1 MMNKIAKTKFLTTL
15 ALLLLPSLASGQDL
29 SGADTG
35 WVLTSTALVL
45 FMTLPGLSLF
55 YGGLVRTKN
64 VLSVLMQCFAIAVT
78 ISILW
83 LVVGYSIAF
92 GPSESAYWGG
102 LSKIMFNGVGIN
114 SIYGD
119 IPETAFAAF
128 QMTFAIITPAL
139 VVGAFV
145 ERIKFSSM
153 LIFSLLWTLVVY
165 FPVANWV
172 WGGGWL
178 YQIKLIDFAGG
189 TVVHITAG
197 VAALV
202 TALVIGKRKDFLSSV
217 TLPHN
222 LTMSFTGAAML
233 WVGWFG
239 FNAGSALA
247 ADGAAGMA
255 LFVTHISA
263 ATGALSWIV
272 IEWKK
277 YGKPSGLGAITG
289 MVAGLATIT
298 PASGSVG
305 PSGALIVGLAGGV
318 ICYFATTYL
327 KQIIKIDD
335 SLDVFPVHGVGGI
348 VGTFLA
354 GILVSGNLGIFSGNG
369 LAAGMTIGSQ
379 LMVQITGILAV
390 GIYTAI
396 ATFILLKFVSA
407 LTSGI
412 RVTDEQEQQ
421 GLDIT
426 DHDEKGYSM

>member
-1 MMNKIAKTKFLTTL
+1 MNITARTKLLL
-15 ALLLLPSLASGQDL
+15 ACLLLLAPSLASAQEL
-29 SGADTG
+29 NGANTS
-35 WVLTSTALVL
+35 WILTSTALVL

-64 VLSVLMQCFAIAVT
+64 VLSVLMQCFAIAVS

-102 LSKIMFNGVGIN
+102 LSRAMFNGITID
-114 SIYGD
+114 SMSGD
-119 IPETAFAAF
+119 IPETVFAAF

-153 LIFSLLWTLVVY
+153 LIFSILWTLVVY

-178 YQIKLIDFAGG
+178 GQMGLIDFAGG

-202 TALVIGKRKDFLSSV
+202 TALVIGQRKDFLSAA

-263 ATGALSWIV
+263 ATGALTWII
-272 IEWKK
+272 IEWLKF
-277 YGKPSGLGAITG
+277 GKPSGLGAITG

-305 PSGALIVGLAGGV
+305 PAGALLVGLAGGV

-327 KQIIKIDD
+327 KQTVKIDD
-335 SLDVFPVHGVGGI
+335 SLDVFPVHGVGG
-348 VGTFLA
+348 
-354 GILVSGNLGIFSGNG
+354 
-369 LAAGMTIGSQ
+369 
-379 LMVQITGILAV
+379 
-390 GIYTAI
+390 
-396 ATFILLKFVSA
+396 
-407 LTSGI
+407 
-412 RVTDEQEQQ
+412 
-421 GLDIT
+421 
-426 DHDEKGYSM
+426 